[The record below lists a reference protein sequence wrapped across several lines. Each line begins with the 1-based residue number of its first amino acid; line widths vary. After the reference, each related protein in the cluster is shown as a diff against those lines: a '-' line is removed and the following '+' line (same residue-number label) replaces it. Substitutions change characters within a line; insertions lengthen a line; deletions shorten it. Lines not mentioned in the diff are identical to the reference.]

1 MKKVTTIAA
10 AALLLSSTAF
20 AGTQTV
26 YRDSHVVT
34 DSFDSKTQALNAA
47 FDLVD
52 HYKQLT
58 PFQLKLKLPT
68 FGDSMVKGVELDD
81 TTVKVEEFAES
92 RGNTQYRAVIDLNYH
107 YQSHESNS

>member
-34 DSFDSKTQALNAA
+34 DSFATKAQALDAA

-52 HYKQLT
+52 NYKQLS
-58 PFQLKLKLPT
+58 PFQLKMKLPT
-68 FGDSMVKGVELDD
+68 FGDNTVNGVQIDNTEV
-81 TTVKVEEFAES
+81 TVEEFAQS
-92 RGNTQYRAVIDLNYH
+92 RGNIQYRAVVNLDYH
-107 YQSHESNS
+107 YQSHESDS